1 MTRSKPM
8 SKAASLLSLAFPL
21 LSIILVFTPGGAIQP
36 QRVVLGVLE
45 DVPGSYAGEPN
56 SRRVRVLFQKDGDR
70 WEAFPS
76 ECPDEACLKSV
87 SSKYP
92 GEITWTI
99 AFDGRDLG
107 RVTGRTPK
115 EFDLYSHIGLQDV
128 ISAGPIPT
136 AGKRS
141 AQFGGFSDAAVY
153 RPLVAVS
160 EPNFKDPEL
169 WKPSQ
174 PPAAV
179 ISLVRH
185 QFRKRFPAV
194 FNCAGRATGGER
206 PWPYKDENIR
216 VLKTYSSNRHWT
228 LIQVRLGEYRC
239 DGPPGDPFLD
249 YWFAVSPGNDI
260 ALLDGGMWLVDA
272 GDYDNDGKSELL
284 FSIARYDTGG
294 YELFY
299 DDFKKHA
306 TFRFAYH

>member
-1 MTRSKPM
+1 M
-8 SKAASLLSLAFPL
+8 SQAVSLLSIVFAL
-21 LSIILVFTPGGAIQP
+21 LPIMHVFRPGPIQP

-56 SRRVRVLFQKDGDR
+56 SRRIRVLFQKDGDR

-115 EFDLYSHIGLQDV
+115 ECDLYSHIGLQDV

-136 AGKRS
+136 VGKRS

-179 ISLVRH
+179 INLVRH

-194 FNCAGRATGGER
+194 SNCAGRTTGGEKPR
-206 PWPYKDENIR
+206 PYKDENIR

-249 YWFAVSPGNDI
+249 YWFAVSPSHLVGNRSSLEPRQLI
-260 ALLDGGMWLVDA
+260 
-272 GDYDNDGKSELL
+272 
-284 FSIARYDTGG
+284 
-294 YELFY
+294 
-299 DDFKKHA
+299 
-306 TFRFAYH
+306 

>member
-1 MTRSKPM
+1 M
-8 SKAASLLSLAFPL
+8 SQASSLLSIVFAMLPIL
-21 LSIILVFTPGGAIQP
+21 LVFRAGGAIQP
-36 QRVVLGVLE
+36 ERVVLGVLE

-56 SRRVRVLFQKDGDR
+56 SRRVRVLFRKNGDR

-76 ECPDEACLKSV
+76 ECPDEACLKSL

-128 ISAGPIPT
+128 ISAGPIRT
-136 AGKRS
+136 VGKRS
-141 AQFGGFSDAAVY
+141 AQFSGFLDTALY

-160 EPNFKDPEL
+160 EPNVKDPET

-179 ISLVRH
+179 ISLVRQ

-194 FNCAGRATGGER
+194 SNCAGRTTGGEKPLALQGPKHKRLENLLLKQALDFDSSAFGGVPLRR
-206 PWPYKDENIR
+206 PAWR
-216 VLKTYSSNRHWT
+216 
-228 LIQVRLGEYRC
+228 RL
-239 DGPPGDPFLD
+239 
-249 YWFAVSPGNDI
+249 S
-260 ALLDGGMWLVDA
+260 
-272 GDYDNDGKSELL
+272 
-284 FSIARYDTGG
+284 
-294 YELFY
+294 
-299 DDFKKHA
+299 
-306 TFRFAYH
+306 